1 MRTMSEGRWLLAA
14 LLAGAALGACGKG
27 GDQANGAGAS
37 TGAAGAAGAPSAS
50 ASANATAGGGCPGDN
65 AGLTL
70 PSGFCATVFADSVG
84 DARHMVVAP
93 NGDLYVTL
101 EGTQPSPE
109 KAVAGNR
116 QPAPSSFVALRDANH
131 DGKADTV
138 ARVGALGNTG
148 IGLYGNHL
156 YVDEGKRIVRYAMDS
171 SALAPSGQPEVVL
184 DGLPLTG
191 HRARSFVI
199 TGDGTM
205 YVVVGSATNSCQ
217 QKDRTTE
224 SPGVDPCTELRTRA
238 GIWKYDANKTGQHF
252 SAAARFATG
261 IRNGMGIALDP
272 SGKLWAT
279 QHGRDQLH
287 DNWPKVFTTSQYQ
300 AENPAEELLQ
310 VNQGDD
316 FGWPYCFW
324 SVDEKHLVDAPEYG
338 GDGKKTARCASKKEP
353 AATFPGHWA
362 PMAVL
367 FYTGSMFPEKYK
379 NGAFITFHGSW
390 NRAPEP
396 QAGYR
401 VVFQPLNGAQS
412 GGDSETFA
420 DGFAGMP
427 ADQVQPDRAKHRP
440 VGLAQGPDGAL
451 YVSDDAGG
459 RIYRITYRH

>member
-1 MRTMSEGRWLLAA
+1 MKVIHLVP
-14 LLAGAALGACGKG
+14 LLAGVLVGACGKG
-27 GDQANGAGAS
+27 GDQANAASGAS
-37 TGAAGAAGAPSAS
+37 TGAAGATA
-50 ASANATAGGGCPGDN
+50 AGGGCAGDN

-84 DARHMVVAP
+84 DARDLVVAP
-93 NGDLYVTL
+93 NGDVYVTL

-109 KAVAGNR
+109 KAVAGDR
-116 QPAPSSFVALRDANH
+116 QPAKSSFVALRDANK

-138 ARVGALGNTG
+138 ARVGTLGNTG
-148 IGLYGNHL
+148 IGLVGNHL
-156 YVDEGKRIVRYAMDS
+156 YVDEGTRIVRYTMQPDQ
-171 SALAPSGQPEVVL
+171 LAPSGQPEVVL
-184 DGLPLTG
+184 DGMPLTG

-199 TGDGTM
+199 TSDGTM
-205 YVVVGSATNSCQ
+205 YVVVGSETNSCQ
-217 QKDRTTE
+217 VKDRTNE
-224 SPGVDPCTELRTRA
+224 SPGHDPCTELETRA

-287 DNWPKVFTTSQYQ
+287 DNWPKVFATSQYQ

-316 FGWPYCFW
+316 FGWPYCYW
-324 SVDEKHLVDAPEYG
+324 SVEEKHLVDAPEYG

-353 AATFPGHWA
+353 VAAFPGHWA

-367 FYTGSMFPEKYK
+367 FYSGSMFPEKYK

-401 VVFQPLNGAQS
+401 VVFQPLNGTTSA
-412 GGDSETFA
+412 GAYETFA
-420 DGFAGMP
+420 DGFAGLP
-427 ADQVQPDRAKHRP
+427 AEQIQPDRAKHRP

-459 RIYRITYRH
+459 RIYRITYQKP